1 MSAPGRP
8 KGEYRNAQREA
19 VASAPREFD
28 VVIAGAGLPG
38 LALAAA
44 LAGKGLAVALSD
56 RHAIA
61 ASEVPSDG
69 FDTRIYAVSP
79 GSAAMLDALGA
90 WAKLPAERITA
101 VETMR
106 VLGDAG
112 GALEFS
118 AYDLHQRALAWIV
131 EERALRAAL
140 VARVHASA
148 TTLVA
153 PAAFAQL
160 AFDVEGATLTLGDG
174 DALRAR
180 LVVGADGL
188 NSWIRNAAG
197 FTALPRPYAQVAVV
211 ANFACEHEHHGRA
224 SQWFLA
230 DGGVLAWLP
239 LPGRHISIVWSAPT
253 ALAHELAG
261 LPADALAQR
270 VAEAGAH
277 ALGALTL
284 QDGPATFPLSFL
296 RLPSVVAHRLALVG
310 DAAHGVHPLA
320 GQGVNLGFGDVA
332 VLARILAERG
342 PVDDAGAP
350 ILLERYAR
358 RRAEP
363 VLAMQT
369 VTDVLAR
376 AFSLDQRWL
385 AGLRNHAMAT
395 IDRFSLIKR
404 ALAQPALR

>member
-1 MSAPGRP
+1 MTAT
-8 KGEYRNAQREA
+8 
-19 VASAPREFD
+19 REFD

-38 LALAAA
+38 LSLAAA
-44 LAGKGLAVALSD
+44 IAGSGLSVALCD
-56 RHAIA
+56 RAAIA
-61 ASEVPSDG
+61 APDAAAGS

-79 GSAAMLDALGA
+79 GSATMLDALGA
-90 WAKLPAERITA
+90 WAALPGERITA

-140 VARVHASA
+140 VARVHASTA
-148 TTLVA
+148 TLVA
-153 PAAFAQL
+153 PVQFASL
-160 AFDVEGATLTLGDG
+160 SFDVDGATLALADG

-188 NSWIRNAAG
+188 NSWVRQAAG
-197 FTALPRPYAQVAVV
+197 LVASPRAYAQTAVV
-211 ANFACEHEHHGRA
+211 ANFDCEREHHGRA
-224 SQWFLA
+224 SQWFRA

-239 LPGRHISIVWSAPT
+239 LPGRRISIVWSAPT
-253 ALAHELAG
+253 AMAEELAAMSAG
-261 LPADALAQR
+261 ELSQR
-270 VAEAGAH
+270 VAAAGDH

-284 QDGPATFPLSFL
+284 REGPATFPLSFL

-332 VLARILAERG
+332 TLAAVLAARG
-342 PVDDAGAP
+342 PIGDAGAP

-358 RRAEP
+358 QRAEP

-369 VTDVLAR
+369 VTDALAR
-376 AFSLDQRWL
+376 AFSLDRRWL
-385 AGLRNHAMAT
+385 SGLRNHGMAT
-395 IDRFSLIKR
+395 IDRFPLIKR

>member
-1 MSAPGRP
+1 MST
-8 KGEYRNAQREA
+8 
-19 VASAPREFD
+19 VREFD

-44 LAGKGLAVALSD
+44 IAQGGMTVALAD
-56 RHAIA
+56 RNPVA
-61 ASEVPSDG
+61 APVAAPVAGNDA

-79 GSAAMLDALGA
+79 GSATMLDRLGA
-90 WAKLPAERITA
+90 WAELPCERITA

-118 AYDLHQRALAWIV
+118 AYDLNQRALAWIV

-148 TTLVA
+148 VTLVA
-153 PAAFAQL
+153 PAAFASL
-160 AFDVEGATLTLGDG
+160 AFDASGATLALADG

-188 NSWIRNAAG
+188 DSWVRKAAG
-197 FTALPRPYAQVAVV
+197 LIAVPKAYAQTAVV
-211 ANFACEHEHHGRA
+211 ANFDCEQEHYGRA
-224 SQWFLA
+224 QQWFLR

-239 LPGRHISIVWSAPT
+239 LPARQISIVWSAPT
-253 ALAHELAG
+253 ALAQELAA
-261 LPADALAQR
+261 LPADGLAQR
-270 VAEAGAH
+270 VAAAGTH

-284 QDGPATFPLSFL
+284 RDGPATFPLSFL

-332 VLARILAERG
+332 ALAAILAERA
-342 PVDDAGAP
+342 PVYDPGAP

-369 VTDVLAR
+369 VTDALAR
-376 AFSLDQRWL
+376 VFSLDRRWL
-385 AGLRNHAMAT
+385 SGLRNHAMAT
-395 IDRFSLIKR
+395 IDRFPLIKR